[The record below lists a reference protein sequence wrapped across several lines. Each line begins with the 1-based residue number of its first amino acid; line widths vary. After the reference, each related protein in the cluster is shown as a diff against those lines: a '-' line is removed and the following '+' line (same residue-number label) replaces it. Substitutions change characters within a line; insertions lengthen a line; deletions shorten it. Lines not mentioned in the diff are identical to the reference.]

1 MKDIYYWS
9 PCLGKVGTYFST
21 INSAISI
28 MKYSKE
34 EVKVKIINVCGEWDN
49 EKDLIKDNNIDLI
62 DLNFSYFKYLPKN
75 GFLGSRISN
84 MIIFFLSILPLTRL
98 LKKEKPDFFI
108 AHLLTSL
115 PILIFNLLNTKT
127 KLVLR
132 ISGFPRLTFL
142 RRELW
147 NKFSK
152 KIFKIT
158 CPSKDLLKQLEKQ
171 KIFALD
177 KIFFLPDPI
186 INVKKFIEKINNSD
200 FETKLIKKKYFISV
214 GRLTKQKNFKYL
226 LDEFCKFLK
235 LNKEYQL
242 LIFGLGEQEKSLKKQ
257 IKILGI
263 ENDVLLMGYTNNVY
277 NYMKKAE
284 ALILSSLWE
293 DPGFV
298 IIEAALCNLLVISS
312 NCKNGPIEFLNNG
325 EGGILFES
333 NKNNAL
339 NNSLINFLNLKGEIE
354 SKKIIAKKN
363 SQKYTLFRHNI
374 IFRKVIL
381 GI

>member
-1 MKDIYYWS
+1 M
-9 PCLGKVGTYFST
+9 
-21 INSAISI
+21 
-28 MKYSKE
+28 
-34 EVKVKIINVCGEWDN
+34 
-49 EKDLIKDNNIDLI
+49 
-62 DLNFSYFKYLPKN
+62 
-75 GFLGSRISN
+75 
-84 MIIFFLSILPLTRL
+84 
-98 LKKEKPDFFI
+98 
-108 AHLLTSL
+108 
-115 PILIFNLLNTKT
+115 
-127 KLVLR
+127 
-132 ISGFPRLTFL
+132 
-142 RRELW
+142 
-147 NKFSK
+147 
-152 KIFKIT
+152 
-158 CPSKDLLKQLEKQ
+158 
-171 KIFALD
+171 
-177 KIFFLPDPI
+177 
-186 INVKKFIEKINNSD
+186 
-200 FETKLIKKKYFISV
+200 
-214 GRLTKQKNFKYL
+214 
-226 LDEFCKFLK
+226 DEFCKFLK